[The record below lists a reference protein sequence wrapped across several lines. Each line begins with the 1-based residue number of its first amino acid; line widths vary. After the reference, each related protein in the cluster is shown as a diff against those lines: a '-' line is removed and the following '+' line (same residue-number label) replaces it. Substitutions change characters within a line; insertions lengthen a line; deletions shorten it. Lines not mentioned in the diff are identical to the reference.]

1 MNKKLFEPAGYFKSV
16 NMRIRP
22 IAAFPFFLA
31 LIALILA
38 GCTTGPQMYLVIGVA
53 AATFLVAVAILFQ
66 YTRSSYEA
74 KQVPVE
80 NFSIWADVGEPA
92 AELRRLN
99 LDDVGAAVRI
109 TAADLGSLSANAEL
123 LDARISIL
131 LGREGFEELRQEKLH
146 QSLRNL
152 ASDVSAI
159 VEKLRTA
166 KIFPAETVNLLE
178 QCASQSDRI
187 ANKLFEFE
195 RGKSEVVRIYV
206 EPLRRAA
213 EKLSRDLRLASANLA
228 NFTLGTPAKEKSA

>member
-1 MNKKLFEPAGYFKSV
+1 
-16 NMRIRP
+16 MRVYPLAIIP
-22 IAAFPFFLA
+22 LLLAIAA
-31 LIALILA
+31 LIMGGFA
-38 GCTTGPQMYLVIGVA
+38 GSQMYLIIGLAVA
-53 AATFLVAVAILFQ
+53 AFLVTVATLFQ

-99 LDDVGAAVRI
+99 FADVGAAMRI
-109 TAADLGSLSANAEL
+109 AAADLGSLSANAEL

-131 LGREGFEELRQEKLH
+131 LGKEGFDELRQEKLH

-152 ASDVSAI
+152 ASDVNAI
-159 VEKLRTA
+159 VQKLRTA

-213 EKLSRDLRLASANLA
+213 EKLSRDLRLASANMA
-228 NFTLGTPAKEKSA
+228 NFTSGMPAKEKSA